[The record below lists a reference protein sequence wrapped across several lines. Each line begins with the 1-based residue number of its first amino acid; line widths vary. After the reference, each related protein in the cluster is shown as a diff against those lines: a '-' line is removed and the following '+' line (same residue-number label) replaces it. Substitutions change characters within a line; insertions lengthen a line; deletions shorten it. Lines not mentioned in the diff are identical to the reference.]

1 MNVAKISKPPLVFA
15 LVVAL
20 GMGPV
25 SFAAQT
31 STEEIPRE
39 EVEREV
45 EEAAQAL
52 KTYSAEQRD
61 EAVKEV
67 KGALEDLDARI
78 DRLEAKIKEQWDQMK
93 PAARQK
99 ARATLETLRQQRYKV
114 AAWSE
119 RLKQSSAEAWEEM
132 KKGFS
137 KAYTTLL
144 ESWEEAEQELDR
156 APPE

>member
-1 MNVAKISKPPLVFA
+1 MSAQKISKTSLVFA
-15 LVVAL
+15 LAVAL
-20 GMGPV
+20 GMGLV
-25 SFAAQT
+25 SFAAQA

-45 EEAAQAL
+45 EEAAQAI
-52 KTYSAEQRD
+52 KAYSAEQRD

-67 KGALEDLDARI
+67 KVALEDLDARI
-78 DRLEAKIKEQWDQMK
+78 DRLEAKMEEQWEQMK

-99 ARATLETLRQQRYKV
+99 AEATLETLRQQRHKMV
-114 AAWSE
+114 AWSE

-132 KKGFS
+132 KEGFS

-144 ESWEEAEQELDR
+144 ESWEKAEQELDR